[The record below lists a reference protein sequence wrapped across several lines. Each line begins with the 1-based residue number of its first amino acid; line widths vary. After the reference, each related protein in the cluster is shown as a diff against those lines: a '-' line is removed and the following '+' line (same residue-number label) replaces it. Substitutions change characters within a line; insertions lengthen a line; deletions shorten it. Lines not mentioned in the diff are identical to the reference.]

1 MAKGLIGLLAGVPS
15 KGGAP
20 ERGMPSTGGTDPE
33 TMAAEDLFA
42 AFESGDV
49 GSLKTAVRRVVA
61 ACKWDEMAEDE
72 GEEDEAY

>member
-20 ERGMPSTGGTDPE
+20 EKGMPSKGGTDPE

-42 AFESGDV
+42 ALESKDV
-49 GSLKTAVRRVVA
+49 ESLKTAFRRMVA
-61 ACKWDEMAEDE
+61 ACKSDEMAEDE